1 MKAGKF
7 SMVSRSVWRSG
18 RFKSLGSER
27 AKLVYFYFLTCEH
40 QNGLGCYRLPD
51 GYAVDD
57 LGWSIADYR
66 AAKAECEAASL
77 IRYDEET
84 QEIFVEKWLQN
95 NPAQNR
101 KHLVG
106 MAKAALNVESA
117 AFGELLDVALAELD
131 KQLQPDPPPRPGYR

>member
-57 LGWSIADYR
+57 LGWSLADYR
-66 AAKAECEAASL
+66 SAKAECIAASL
-77 IRYDEET
+77 VRYDEET

-117 AFGELLDVALAELD
+117 SFGELLDVALAELD
-131 KQLQPDPPPRPGYR
+131 KQLQPDPPQRPAYR